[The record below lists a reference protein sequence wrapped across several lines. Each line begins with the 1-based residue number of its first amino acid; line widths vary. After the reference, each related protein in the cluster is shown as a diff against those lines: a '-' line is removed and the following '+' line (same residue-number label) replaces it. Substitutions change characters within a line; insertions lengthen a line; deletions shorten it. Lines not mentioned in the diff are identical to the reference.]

1 MSELA
6 VHTEG
11 LTKIYK
17 GDLGQKD
24 VLGLDD
30 LHLEVKEGEVFAF
43 LGPNGTGKT
52 TTIKLLTRLLHPT
65 RGKVW
70 ILGRENSNRTAMENV
85 GYMPEQ
91 PQLYGYLSGREFL
104 HFVGQIFG
112 LKSQERQR
120 RIGRLLDRV
129 GLGGRAEGLLR
140 NYSRGMIQRVALAQA
155 LMNDPQL
162 LILDE
167 PMASL
172 DPVGRK
178 DFRDLILELRHQG
191 KTIFFSSH
199 ILSDAEMIADRVGI
213 VNQGKLVSVGKLDDL
228 VTSQVASV
236 EVTFTIEPS
245 KLAHIDLKAEDAVV
259 RHQKVMIRLGNEQD
273 LPELLHRID
282 GWGGRVTAIVP
293 QRKTL
298 EDVFM
303 AELGR

>member
-245 KLAHIDLKAEDAVV
+245 KLAQIDLKAEDAVV

-273 LPELLHRID
+273 IPELLHRID

>member
-6 VHTEG
+6 VHTER

-17 GDLGQKD
+17 GDLGRKD

-43 LGPNGTGKT
+43 LGPNGAGKT
-52 TTIKLLTRLLHPT
+52 TAIKLLTRLLHPT
-65 RGKVW
+65 KGKVW
-70 ILGRENSNRTAMENV
+70 ILGRENSIRTAMENV
-85 GYMPEQ
+85 GYIPEQ

-112 LKSQERQR
+112 LKSHERQQ
-120 RIGRLLDRV
+120 RIDRLLDRV
-129 GLGGRAEGLLR
+129 GLSGRAEGLLR

-245 KLAHIDLKAEDAVV
+245 KLDQIDLKMEDAVV

-273 LPELLHRID
+273 IPKLLHRID

-293 QRKTL
+293 QKKTL

>member
-17 GDLGQKD
+17 GDLGRKD

-43 LGPNGTGKT
+43 LGPNGAGKT
-52 TTIKLLTRLLHPT
+52 TAIKLLTRLLHPT

-112 LKSQERQR
+112 LKSQERQK
-120 RIGRLLDRV
+120 RITRLLDRV
-129 GLGGRAEGLLR
+129 GLSGRAEGLLR
-140 NYSRGMIQRVALAQA
+140 NYSRGMIQRIALAQA

-178 DFRDLILELRHQG
+178 DFRDLILELRHKG

-236 EVTFTIEPS
+236 EVTFTIDPG
-245 KLAHIDLKAEDAVV
+245 KLDQIDLKTEDAVV
-259 RHQKVMIRLGNEQD
+259 RHQKVMIRVGNEQD
-273 LPELLHRID
+273 IPKLLHRID
-282 GWGGRVTAIVP
+282 GWGGRVIAIVP
-293 QRKTL
+293 QKKTL

>member
-1 MSELA
+1 MSDLA
-6 VHTEG
+6 VHTKG

-17 GDLGQKD
+17 GDLGRKD

-43 LGPNGTGKT
+43 LGPNGAGKT

-65 RGKVW
+65 KGKVW
-70 ILGRENSNRTAMENV
+70 ILGRENSNRLAMEKV
-85 GYMPEQ
+85 GFMPEQ
-91 PQLYGYLSGREFL
+91 PQLYGYLSAWEFL
-104 HFVGQIFG
+104 DFVGLIFG
-112 LKSQERQR
+112 LKSQERKK
-120 RIGRLLDRV
+120 RITGLLNRM
-129 GLGGRAEGLLR
+129 GLGGRSEGLLR

-155 LMNDPQL
+155 LMNNPQL

-236 EVTFTIEPS
+236 EVTFTIDPN
-245 KLAHIDLKAEDAVV
+245 KLAKIDLKTEDAVV
-259 RHQKVMIRLGNEQD
+259 RHQKVMIRLHNEQEI
-273 LPELLHRID
+273 PALLNRID

>member
-273 LPELLHRID
+273 IPELLHRID